1 MRKPSLLNK
10 MKESKFF
17 KKMFCYY
24 VKMQLFC
31 RRFKIK
37 TLEKVEK
44 NKSMDNSWYTPN
56 RILILLFK
64 LNKSQLRKAEQ
75 QRTST

>member
-44 NKSMDNSWYTPN
+44 NKSMDTLDTHPIGFSYC
-56 RILILLFK
+56 F
-64 LNKSQLRKAEQ
+64 LN
-75 QRTST
+75 

>member
-10 MKESKFF
+10 MIESKFF

-31 RRFKIK
+31 CRFNIK
-37 TLEKVEK
+37 TLEKVEM
-44 NKSMDNSWYTPN
+44 NKSMDNS
-56 RILILLFK
+56 
-64 LNKSQLRKAEQ
+64 
-75 QRTST
+75 